1 MKSNV
6 KNPVV
11 LVPFERELPEVFE
24 ELVLRVALAVDVSEP
39 GRVVENI
46 ENRTDTLLAS
56 RVGVPVTRQTVYV
69 SRLPLS
75 PCVSVNRKKCRI
87 RTAYSRRV

>member
-56 RVGVPVTRQTVYV
+56 RVGVPSPLQAIYV
-69 SRLPLS
+69 SRLPQI
-75 PCVSVNRKKCRI
+75 RI
-87 RTAYSRRV
+87 SLNTL

>member
-24 ELVLRVALAVDVSEP
+24 ELVLRVALAVDVSDS

-46 ENRTDTLLAS
+46 ENRTDTLFAS
-56 RVGVPVTRQTVYV
+56 RVGIPVPLQTVYV
-69 SRLPLS
+69 SRLPQI
-75 PCVSVNRKKCRI
+75 RI
-87 RTAYSRRV
+87 SLNTL